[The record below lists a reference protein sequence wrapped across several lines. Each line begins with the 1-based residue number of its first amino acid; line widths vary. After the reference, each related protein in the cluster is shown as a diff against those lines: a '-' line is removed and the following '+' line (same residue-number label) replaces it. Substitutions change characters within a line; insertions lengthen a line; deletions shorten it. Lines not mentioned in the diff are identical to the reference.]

1 MGGFSRCVTHTHTC
15 DKSSPSTERCERRAS
30 RASDCKAPRWWIV
43 HHSISRDI
51 PGAVSRC
58 CLCRFRVLHVT
69 TAPGL
74 RASPRVDPACQLVNM
89 LCQRRGLD
97 GRFLSVGLMGSYE
110 LGCWACGPPPV
121 STPRVNLSTCC
132 VNVGASMGGSY
143 QLA

>member
-1 MGGFSRCVTHTHTC
+1 MVDRPPLHKQGYTRGGVAVL
-15 DKSSPSTERCERRAS
+15 PL
-30 RASDCKAPRWWIV
+30 PV
-43 HHSISRDI
+43 
-51 PGAVSRC
+51 PGVARYD
-58 CLCRFRVLHVT
+58 R
-69 TAPGL
+69 PGPAGL
-74 RASPRVDPACQLVNM
+74 PPSPRVDPACQLVNM

-121 STPRVNLSTCC
+121 STPRVNLSTYC